1 MTARPTAH
9 WAVLGKTPQSLDDYD
24 VIGFSTGALSKA
36 EFSDWLKSFSS
47 GTAEPKALPRVA
59 ASHFNRRGESWLGL
73 SLQTKPESQ
82 DGFHR
87 PYTMTWHV
95 CLRWEQ
101 ASKTPISYRALYEAL
116 LRKDFSG
123 ESPFRLSLRDYDPPR
138 LSGIANATARRAA
151 ALLLTGK
158 PVCVVRAELPMEQRL
173 DFLDAVAALLPYGMR
188 SGLAVSTWT
197 NSASRHRIRLSFAE
211 VAPAHGAWELPWEKD
226 VPYDFPPEARRYEQ
240 ELAQYEHDGLA
251 RLIRRLAA
259 LDRPLDLDS
268 ETDRAEALV
277 RVREHTAISLA
288 SSVRQLLPE
297 SLDSLAGAD
306 EVRLQE
312 LNAHLSQA
320 LHRIAD
326 DDRPVYRDIV
336 KRNLTRL
343 PDRLA
348 DSPTTGAFFEI
359 LLRLL
364 YGPALHR
371 HDLENLHHDLAGLS
385 EVPRPLAKA
394 LKAASAHCEPLVK
407 LLITF
412 LIGDARMRQQLL
424 SNMTVDELLHLIG
437 PSRDATVLDSV
448 LRELGDRHDRKE
460 VAQQLHHHRYLV
472 KPVSACLGDSGLEHH
487 RSILR
492 LSRGR
497 LLLPADVKE
506 ILEALDEVPP
516 QAFMLAIMTESGP
529 GTGAALLS
537 GLTAHA
543 LRQLGLEGPIKR
555 EIEDGLTR
563 MTAPALTRV
572 LRSPRRLFSGRP
584 PRTVSSQTGR
594 IRKVQ
599 GAIRQQFPTPL
610 TEPDVEAALDRLD
623 HPAPLTDLLAI
634 MAESGPGTGPVLIY
648 WLAQSAVDQLS
659 SRLTAE
665 SLADIDQG
673 LQRMTGPRRA
683 LPLPW
688 RSPQGRT

>member
-1 MTARPTAH
+1 MVARPTAH

-24 VIGFSTGALSKA
+24 VISSSTGALSKA

-47 GTAEPKALPRVA
+47 GTVEPKALPRVA
-59 ASHFNRRGESWLGL
+59 ASHFVRCGESWLGL

-138 LSGIANATARRAA
+138 LSGVANATARRAA
-151 ALLLTGK
+151 ALLLTGR
-158 PVCVVRAELPMEQRL
+158 PVCVVRSELPMEQRL

-197 NSASRHRIRLSFAE
+197 NSASRHRIRLSFAD

-226 VPYDFPPEARRYEQ
+226 VPYGLPPEARLYEQ

-288 SSVRQLLPE
+288 SSVKRLLPE

-306 EVRLQE
+306 EARLHE

-320 LHRIAD
+320 LDRVTD
-326 DDRPVYRDIV
+326 DDRRAYRDIV
-336 KRNLTRL
+336 RRNLTRL

-348 DSPTTGAFFEI
+348 GSPTTETFFAI

-371 HDLENLHHDLAGLS
+371 HDVENLSHDLAGLI
-385 EVPRPLAKA
+385 EVPRPLTKA

-407 LLITF
+407 LLIAF
-412 LIGDARMRQQLL
+412 YIGDARMRQQVV
-424 SNMTVDELLHLIG
+424 STMTVDELLHLIG
-437 PSRDATVLDSV
+437 RSRDTIVLNDV
-448 LRELGDRHDRKE
+448 LRELTGRDRKE
-460 VAQQLHHHRYLV
+460 VAQQLHRHRYLV
-472 KPVSACLGDSGLEHH
+472 KPISACLGDAGLEHH

-492 LSRGR
+492 LGRDR
-497 LLLPADVKE
+497 LLLPTDIAQ
-506 ILEALDEVPP
+506 IFEALDEAPP
-516 QAFMLAIMTESGP
+516 QPFMLAIMAESGP
-529 GTGAALLS
+529 GTGTALLA

-543 LRQLGLEGPIKR
+543 LRQEGLEGPIKR

-572 LRSPRRLFSGRP
+572 LRSPRRPFGGWTRV
-584 PRTVSSQTGR
+584 TASSQTDR
-594 IRKVQ
+594 IRKLQ

-610 TEPDVEAALDRLD
+610 TERDVKAALNRLD
-623 HPAPLTDLLAI
+623 HPARLTDLLAI
-634 MAESGPGTGPVLIY
+634 IAESGPGTARALIY
-648 WLAQSAVDQLS
+648 WLAQRAVNQLG

-665 SLADIDQG
+665 SLADINQG

-688 RSPQGRT
+688 RSTRGQA

>member
-1 MTARPTAH
+1 MTVRPTAH

-24 VIGFSTGALSKA
+24 VIGSSTGALSKA

-47 GTAEPKALPRVA
+47 GTVEPKALPRVA
-59 ASHFNRRGESWLGL
+59 ASHFSRGGESWLGL

-101 ASKTPISYRALYEAL
+101 VSKTPISYRALYEAL
-116 LRKDFSG
+116 QRKDFSG

-138 LSGIANATARRAA
+138 LAGVANATARRAA
-151 ALLLTGK
+151 ALLLTGR

-211 VAPAHGAWELPWEKD
+211 VAPAHGAWELPWERD
-226 VPYDFPPEARRYEQ
+226 VPHDLPPEARLYEQ
-240 ELAQYEHDGLA
+240 ELAQYEHDGLT

-259 LDRPLDLDS
+259 LGRPLDLDS
-268 ETDRAEALV
+268 ETDRAEALM

-288 SSVRQLLPE
+288 SSVKQVLPE
-297 SLDSLAGAD
+297 SLDSLARAD
-306 EVRLQE
+306 EVRLHE

-320 LHRIAD
+320 LDRVTD
-326 DDRPVYRDIV
+326 DDRPAYRDIV

-348 DSPTTGAFFEI
+348 GSPTTETFFGI

-364 YGPALHR
+364 YGPVLHR
-371 HDLENLHHDLAGLS
+371 HDLENLCLDLGGLR
-385 EVPRPLAKA
+385 EVPRPLARA
-394 LKAASAHCEPLVK
+394 LKAASARCDPLVK
-407 LLITF
+407 LLITY
-412 LIGDARMRQQLL
+412 LIGDAGMRQQLL
-424 SNMTVDELLHLIG
+424 SNMTVEELLHLIG
-437 PSRDATVLDSV
+437 RSRDATVLDSV
-448 LRELGDRHDRKE
+448 LRELGGRGDRKE
-460 VAQQLHHHRYLV
+460 VAQQLHRHRYLV
-472 KPVSACLGDSGLEHH
+472 KPISACLGDAGMEHH
-487 RSILR
+487 RSILQ

-497 LLLPADVKE
+497 LLLPGDVKE
-506 ILEALDEVPP
+506 IFEALDETPP
-516 QAFMLAIMTESGP
+516 QAFMLAIVAESGR

-563 MTAPALTRV
+563 MTAPALTRA
-572 LRSPRRLFSGRP
+572 LRSPRRLFGGRLP
-584 PRTVSSQTGR
+584 ATTSSQTGR
-594 IRKVQ
+594 IRTVQ
-599 GAIRQQFPTPL
+599 DSLRRHFPTPL
-610 TEPDVEAALDRLD
+610 TESDVEAALDRLE

-634 MAESGPGTGPVLIY
+634 MAESGPGTAPTLIY
-648 WLAQSAVDQLS
+648 WLAHRAVAQLN

-683 LPLPW
+683 LPLVW
-688 RSPQGRT
+688 RSHRGQT